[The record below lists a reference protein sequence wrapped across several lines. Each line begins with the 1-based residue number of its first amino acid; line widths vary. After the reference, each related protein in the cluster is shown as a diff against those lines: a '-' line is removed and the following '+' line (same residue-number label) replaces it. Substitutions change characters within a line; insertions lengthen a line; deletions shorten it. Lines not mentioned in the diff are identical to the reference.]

1 MKKYNFRWVDD
12 PENQN
17 EGLTSDEI
25 NGLQK
30 EIKLEFPE
38 AYRVY
43 LQYAERNSNVFP
55 VETHI
60 EKLKQIQKELELE
73 LELLKWADHK
83 KVLCIRK
90 DQVYIEHFRRTF
102 ESYVFFDLSEKT
114 ENPKLYLFEE
124 VCINE
129 GWMAFQK
136 RVKDYEAGRF
146 TDIINDKTNDK
157 YGRTLVQHILNIP
170 LYLVVIITTMI
181 ITAVFGFQMIKQK
194 IKNQ

>member
-1 MKKYNFRWVDD
+1 M
-12 PENQN
+12 
-17 EGLTSDEI
+17 
-25 NGLQK
+25 
-30 EIKLEFPE
+30 
-38 AYRVY
+38 
-43 LQYAERNSNVFP
+43 
-55 VETHI
+55 
-60 EKLKQIQKELELE
+60 
-73 LELLKWADHK
+73 
-83 KVLCIRK
+83 
-90 DQVYIEHFRRTF
+90 
-102 ESYVFFDLSEKT
+102 FFDLSEKT

>member
-43 LQYAERNSNVFP
+43 LQYAGRNSNVFP

-129 GWMAFQK
+129 AGWLFKKGLKIMK
-136 RVKDYEAGRF
+136 PEDLPISSMIRRM
-146 TDIINDKTNDK
+146 TNMEE
-157 YGRTLVQHILNIP
+157 L
-170 LYLVVIITTMI
+170 
-181 ITAVFGFQMIKQK
+181 
-194 IKNQ
+194 